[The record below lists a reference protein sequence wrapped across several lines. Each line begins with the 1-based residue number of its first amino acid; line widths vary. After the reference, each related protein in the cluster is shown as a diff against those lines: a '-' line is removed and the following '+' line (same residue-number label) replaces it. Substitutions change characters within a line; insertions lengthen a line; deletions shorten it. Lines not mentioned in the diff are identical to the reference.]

1 MAASVLQ
8 QSPSSPLRSLSPLSK
23 SFPQIPCPR
32 QRRHGGREK
41 SRWNT
46 ASLTGEDWSSYSL
59 SAATSHIL
67 LRSNHESNGIPMDD
81 TNQSLPSCARSSN
94 RAVLTVSTKTS
105 KILMANDKAC
115 RLFEYSSP
123 ELIGMSLSQLIP
135 ASSHRVSEAL
145 EDELTESDG
154 FSRVPGEVVEAVRRG
169 GETITLCMWIRRIQN
184 QCLLLLETVQQIT
197 ATVSFRQDGRI
208 LSCDP
213 TCARL
218 YGYMEPE
225 EVLGQHITDLLPT
238 VNIPL
243 QGREIPQNLRCQRLV
258 GVTRDGANFP
268 LSLNLSEASVDTGS
282 HVEEYCASLSI
293 LSSIN
298 GLITL
303 RPDGSIRGL
312 NGSFSNSLFGYD
324 RTQLLGKNITFL
336 IPGFYHYMRSAGDE
350 PSPLLTP
357 LGETLD
363 TSGSSDMI
371 SSNATKEK
379 SSEHDTFHNPLS
391 DGNWLQAPA
400 CCILQ
405 TSQTPLTRAVN
416 NQEMAVSS
424 APENDYLQ
432 SVPTCCVSPGTPTQD
447 EPWEREKYTRH
458 DLDLESGI
466 TPLTHCLRT
475 LSLSKSQSE
484 KKEAHQHINSHQVFP
499 TVEKAF
505 SPVLSP
511 CPSAV
516 GEIHQPPN
524 ALGVSPPITVQVTRL
539 PGSPS
544 FLSETTSIPL
554 RNVCSNAHHH
564 GTLLQAEITHNMNE
578 TNAARSTPS
587 ANNIPVI
594 SSPPLCH
601 HNPVI
606 KTASVIH
613 ANNAGANNTPSSTL
627 HNNLS
632 LSPVSTV
639 SFSEYIM
646 QSTANTSCSPD
657 KIPTIVDADS
667 CPTSSV
673 LSPLP
678 TELSTENKDSES
690 LVGGVFLYNRNSP
703 TPNLSPCRSVEPD
716 AVNRLS
722 REESSPIPP
731 SQEGESNRYSSE
743 TLSQVTSTPVKDD
756 SPHSLQLESADLSH
770 KELQV
775 PFAGGEIREGIFNG
789 SCYHR
794 DGSRLFIQFDVQ
806 RTVSAGSYL
815 FNVWVSK
822 DLLQSQRDAIAR
834 TRLLL
839 SSFASSS
846 QSLLEQSERSLGEL
860 IRNSANAGY
869 CTELQDLQIVGAC
882 NGQYAL
888 KYQTVSPLGK
898 GAFGFV
904 WSACGRDSAK
914 EEVVVKFIRK
924 DRVLDDCW
932 VQDPELGKVTQ
943 EIAILSRVQHPN
955 IIRVVDVFENDTF
968 FQLVME
974 LHGDGLDLFDFIDSQ
989 PSLDEPLASYIFRQL
1004 VSAVGYLHNQHIL
1017 HRDIK
1022 DENIIIAP
1030 DFSIKLVD
1038 FGSAA
1043 HLHQGTL
1050 FSTFCGTTEY
1060 CAPEVLLGNPYPGPE
1075 LEMWSL
1081 GVTLYTLIFGE
1092 NPFCEVDEIL
1102 EAELNPP
1109 FNVSQKLQVLISGLL
1124 QRDPEIRMT
1133 LDELLRDPWVTQPIN
1148 LAEYTWEEVYP
1159 PASSHKDDDGPGL
1172 CPDSY
1177 KSEWNEEFQ
1186 NQPQ

>member
-8 QSPSSPLRSLSPLSK
+8 QSPTSPLRSLSPLSK

-32 QRRHGGREK
+32 QRRHGGRDK

-46 ASLTGEDWSSYSL
+46 ASLTGDDWSSYSL

-67 LRSNHESNGIPMDD
+67 LRSNHESNGISMDD
-81 TNQSLPSCARSSN
+81 TNQSLPPYVRSSN
-94 RAVLTVSTKTS
+94 RAVLTVSTNNS

-123 ELIGMSLSQLIP
+123 ELIGMSLSQIIP
-135 ASSHRVSEAL
+135 VSSHRVSEAL
-145 EDELTESDG
+145 QDELMEADG

-169 GETITLCMWIRRIQN
+169 GETVTLCMWIRRIQN

-197 ATVSFRQDGRI
+197 ATVSFQQDGRI

-238 VNIPL
+238 VNMPP
-243 QGREIPQNLRCQRLV
+243 QGREIPQNLRCQGLV

-268 LSLNLSEASVDTGS
+268 LSLNLSEASVDAGS
-282 HVEEYCASLSI
+282 HVKEYCASLNI

-303 RPDGSIRGL
+303 YPDGSIRGL
-312 NGSFSNSLFGYD
+312 NGSFSNSLFGYEQS
-324 RTQLLGKNITFL
+324 QLLGKNITFL
-336 IPGFYHYMRSAGDE
+336 IPGFYHYMKSVGDE

-357 LGETLD
+357 LGETRD
-363 TSGSSDMI
+363 RSESSEMI
-371 SSNATKEK
+371 SSDATKEK
-379 SSEHDTFHNPLS
+379 SNEHDAFHNLLS
-391 DGNWLQAPA
+391 DVNWLQPPA

-405 TSQTPLTRAVN
+405 TPQT
-416 NQEMAVSS
+416 SS
-424 APENDYLQ
+424 ARSGNSQEKAISLAPAEYCLQ
-432 SVPTCCVSPGTPTQD
+432 PVPTCCISPGTPTQD
-447 EPWEREKYTRH
+447 EPWEGRKYAGH
-458 DLDLESGI
+458 DHDLESGI

-475 LSLSKSQSE
+475 LSLSRSHTE
-484 KKEAHQHINSHQVFP
+484 KKEVQKLTNSNIP
-499 TVEKAF
+499 TLEKAF
-505 SPVLSP
+505 RSVMSPFHSSVKDK
-511 CPSAV
+511 
-516 GEIHQPPN
+516 HQPPN
-524 ALGVSPPITVQVTRL
+524 GLGVSPPITVQVTRL
-539 PGSPS
+539 PDNPA
-544 FLSETTSIPL
+544 FLTETISMSNGCHNAPHHETL
-554 RNVCSNAHHH
+554 FLHEDVTHTMNKTNVAQS
-564 GTLLQAEITHNMNE
+564 
-578 TNAARSTPS
+578 RPS
-587 ANNIPVI
+587 ANNNSDI
-594 SSPPLCH
+594 SSPSLCH
-601 HNPVI
+601 HSPVL
-606 KTASVIH
+606 KSTLAVH
-613 ANNAGANNTPSSTL
+613 ANNAGANTIPTSPL
-627 HNNLS
+627 HIDFS
-632 LSPVSTV
+632 LSPVSAV
-639 SFSEYIM
+639 SFSEYIT
-646 QSTANTSCSPD
+646 QSTSDASCSPD
-657 KIPTIVDADS
+657 KTQTKVAAAS
-667 CPTSSV
+667 CPINTV
-673 LSPLP
+673 LSPL
-678 TELSTENKDSES
+678 STDKGSES
-690 LVGGVFLYNRNSP
+690 PVNLYNRNSP
-703 TPNLSPCRSVEPD
+703 TPSLSPCRAEELD
-716 AVNRLS
+716 ADNRLP
-722 REESSPIPP
+722 REESSP
-731 SQEGESNRYSSE
+731 
-743 TLSQVTSTPVKDD
+743 SQVTSTPVKDD
-756 SPHSLQLESADLSH
+756 SAHSSQMESADLSH

-775 PFAGGEIREGIFNG
+775 PFAGGEIQEGIFNG

-806 RTVSAGSYL
+806 RTAGSYL

-839 SSFASSS
+839 SSFNSSS

-860 IRNSANAGY
+860 IRNSASAGY
-869 CTELQDLQIVGAC
+869 CTELQDLQILGAC

-888 KYQTVSPLGK
+888 KYQTLSPLGK

-904 WSACGRDSAK
+904 WSACGKDNAK

-932 VQDPELGKVTQ
+932 VQDPELGRVTQ
-943 EIAILSRVQHPN
+943 EIAILSRLQHPN
-955 IIRVVDVFENDTF
+955 IIRVVDVFENDIF

-974 LHGDGLDLFDFIDSQ
+974 LHGDALDLFDFIDSQ
-989 PSLDEPLASYIFRQL
+989 PNLDEPLASYIFRQL
-1004 VSAVGYLHNQHIL
+1004 VSAVGHLHNQHIL

-1043 HLHQGTL
+1043 HLHPGTL

-1081 GVTLYTLIFGE
+1081 GVTLYTLVFGE
-1092 NPFCEVDEIL
+1092 NPFCEVEEIL

-1109 FNVSQKLQVLISGLL
+1109 LNVSQELQILISGLL
-1124 QRDPEIRMT
+1124 QRDPEMRMT
-1133 LDELLRDPWVTQPIN
+1133 LDELLRDPWVTQAIN

-1159 PASSHKDDDGPGL
+1159 PASSHKDDDGSGL

-1177 KSEWNEEFQ
+1177 KSEWKEEFE
-1186 NQPQ
+1186 NNPE